1 MLKSYARP
9 LIFALTFLWASI
21 ALSQESCFP
30 AHNDHQLVYD
40 EGKLL
45 LPSQWRDLENKLEHF
60 AQETSNQIV
69 VIITDDLCG
78 KESWQYATEVGESWG
93 VGQAKRDNGLVLV
106 VKPKRNGENGEVAIA
121 VGRGLEGAIPDV
133 ITKDIQQFEMIPHF
147 KMNDYFTGIDKAV
160 GVLMDLAKSEYNYQD
175 YQNEHKNSSK
185 FPVKIILILIVIVI
199 VIIFKVMRTSSY
211 ARTNN
216 MGWWAAWWLLNQTG
230 RSHSGRWTDFTG
242 VGRGGGGGGG
252 FGGFGG
258 FGGGSFGGGGSSS
271 SW

>member
-1 MLKSYARP
+1 MRKHFFQSL
-9 LIFALTFLWASI
+9 LFVLTIFWTSSGY
-21 ALSQESCFP
+21 SQKDCFP

-40 EGKLL
+40 EDKLL

-78 KESWQYATEVGESWG
+78 KESWQYATEAGEEWG
-93 VGQAKRDNGLVLV
+93 VGQAKLDNGIVVV
-106 VKPKRNGENGEVAIA
+106 VKPKRNGESGEVAI
-121 VGRGLEGAIPDV
+121 VIGRGLEGAIPDV

-175 YQNEHKNSSK
+175 YLKEHKNGSK
-185 FPVKIILILIVIVI
+185 VPAKVILILM
-199 VIIFKVMRTSSY
+199 VIIFVVVFKVIRTSAY
-211 ARTNN
+211 AKNN
-216 MGWWAAWWLLNQTG
+216 SMGWWAAWWLLNQSG
-230 RSHSGRWTDFTG
+230 RSHGGRWNNFTG
-242 VGRGGGGGGG
+242 GGGGGGG

-258 FGGGSFGGGGSSS
+258 GGFGGGGSSS

>member
-1 MLKSYARP
+1 MHKFFFRTLFFS
-9 LIFALTFLWASI
+9 LTFFW
-21 ALSQESCFP
+21 SQSLLAQKDCFP

-69 VIITDDLCG
+69 VVVTDDLCG
-78 KESWQYATEVGESWG
+78 KASWQYATEVGETWG
-93 VGQAKRDNGLVLV
+93 VGQAKRDNGIVLV
-106 VKPKRNGENGEVAIA
+106 VKPKKNGEKGEVAIA
-121 VGRGLEGAIPDV
+121 IGRGLEGAIPDV
-133 ITKDIQQFEMIPHF
+133 ITKDIQEFEMIPHF

-175 YQNEHKNSSK
+175 YQKEHKNGAK
-185 FPVKIILILIVIVI
+185 VPGKIILILIVIIFV
-199 VIIFKVMRTSSY
+199 VIFKIARTSSY
-211 ARTNN
+211 ARNN
-216 MGWWAAWWLLNQTG
+216 SMGWWAAWWLLNQSG
-230 RSHSGRWTDFTG
+230 RSHGGRWTDFTG
-242 VGRGGGGGGG
+242 GGGGGGGGGG

-258 FGGGSFGGGGSSS
+258 GGFGGGGSSS